1 MHSVVHNKKRSS
13 LFKLLL
19 IVCII
24 LLLTWSLRLNL
35 ANTDET
41 YSLELIKHSFWDVIQ
56 LDALDV
62 HPPLY
67 YLVLKLLFKVTFI
80 SHCSPFI
87 QIVAGRLFS
96 VGCFFLTILIL
107 NSLISSLLN
116 RHTSPFVL
124 VLTLL
129 MPSVLWYSTNIR
141 MYALAALFIS
151 CELFFIYQFETIGNY
166 SFIIC
171 ATIFAGA
178 AAWTHYF
185 AAVSAG
191 LLFMVFWFYALF
203 HSHCFKKVWAYT
215 IAGIGLIVLFIPWLT
230 IAYSQ
235 LKSVHGNY
243 WIKNSLYD
251 YIGTF
256 YYVHLADVVGLHVF
270 SILAVLFLIVLAF
283 VLTRG
288 IKLLNNSAFNL
299 YFMAISGTMLGTI
312 GLGFLISILMRPI
325 FVPRYV
331 YPIFF
336 PFICFSVPLITLYF
350 QQQPKFN
357 GKVLIALAALGV
369 LTNTVKGV
377 HGLKEDITAVRTV
390 NIDKSFKATVKCNRD
405 TDAQT
410 LFLAYCL
417 PKHRITTTQY
427 KIRTR
432 TVQSEKLFDE
442 TFPNVVTHK

>member
-1 MHSVVHNKKRSS
+1 MHSVVHNKKSS
-13 LFKLLL
+13 FLFRLLL
-19 IVCII
+19 AICII

-41 YSLELIKHSFWDVIQ
+41 YSLELVKHSFWGVVQ

-67 YLVLKLLFKVTFI
+67 YLILKLLFKVTFV

-87 QIVAGRLFS
+87 QIITGRLFS

-107 NSLISSLLN
+107 NSLVSSLLK
-116 RHTSPFVL
+116 RRTSPFIFI
-124 VLTLL
+124 LTLL

-151 CELFFIYQFETIGNY
+151 CGLFFIYQFETLGNF

-191 LLFMVFWFYALF
+191 LLLMFFWLYAL
-203 HSHCFKKVWAYT
+203 HTRRYNKVGAYT

-235 LKSVHGNY
+235 LKSVHGSY

-251 YIGTF
+251 YIGSF
-256 YYVHLADVVGLHVF
+256 YYVHLTDIVGLHAF
-270 SILAVLFLIVLAF
+270 SILAVLFLVVLIF
-283 VLTRG
+283 VLISG
-288 IKLLNNSAFNL
+288 IKLLDNSAFNL
-299 YFMAISGTMLGTI
+299 YFMAISGTMIGTI
-312 GLGFLISILMRPI
+312 GLGFLISVLMRPI

-336 PFICFSVPLITLYF
+336 PFICFSMPLIKLYF
-350 QQQPKFN
+350 QQQPWFG
-357 GKVLIALAALGV
+357 GKALIALATLGV
-369 LTNTVKGV
+369 LINAVKGV
-377 HGLKEDITAVRTV
+377 HGLKEDVTAVRTI
-390 NIDKSFKATVKCNRD
+390 NIDKSFKTAVKCSRD

-417 PKHRITTTQY
+417 PKQRITTTQY

-432 TVQSEKLFDE
+432 TVQSEKLFDK